1 MANMARHDEK
11 RGKGRKPCF
20 FMAVD
25 YATNNHVYTEAVQD
39 ISSSG
44 LFIETDSPLPVG
56 TEINMVFTDFDT
68 LRLIK
73 VAGNVIRSST
83 EGIAVQFRFADPEE
97 QLRMD
102 RFVST
107 L

>member
-1 MANMARHDEK
+1 MAEMARHGEK
-11 RGKGRKPCF
+11 REEGRKPCF

-25 YATNNHVYTEAVQD
+25 YATNNHVYTEPVQD
-39 ISSSG
+39 ISPSG
-44 LFIETDSPLPVG
+44 LFIETETPLPVG

-68 LRLIK
+68 LRLIR
-73 VAGNVIRSST
+73 VAGNVIRSSSQ
-83 EGIAVQFRFADPEE
+83 GIAVEFRFSDQEE

-102 RFVST
+102 RFVSS

>member
-1 MANMARHDEK
+1 MAEMARHGEK
-11 RGKGRKPCF
+11 REEGRKPCF

-39 ISSSG
+39 ISSTG
-44 LFIETDSPLPVG
+44 LFIETDTPLPVG

-68 LRLIK
+68 LRLIR
-73 VAGNVIRSST
+73 VVGNVTRSSS
-83 EGIAVQFRFADPEE
+83 EGIAVQFRFTDPEE